1 MAYHNPH
8 IKIALCEQK
17 RRKMAINHVVL
28 TGKVADPGPKLTY
41 NATSAKPE
49 CKLTLMVEKGKG
61 DQVFSLFVPVFV
73 YGLCAERAA
82 EEVDAGDIIAIDGR
96 LGWKLG
102 LCVSCF
108 SVEVLAKAAVQSLQ
122 GTTDP

>member
-1 MAYHNPH
+1 
-8 IKIALCEQK
+8 
-17 RRKMAINHVVL
+17 
-28 TGKVADPGPKLTY
+28 
-41 NATSAKPE
+41 
-49 CKLTLMVEKGKG
+49 
-61 DQVFSLFVPVFV
+61 VFIYAS
-73 YGLCAERAA
+73 GAERAA

-122 GTTDP
+122 GTSDPELRQLVSKLIMQAELADGTLKDPTVLRR